1 MIRVRIEGRAVV
13 TGGTAILL
21 GAEEAPVFAAAPVV
35 DAAKPA
41 GDGVVGAGAEQPFG
55 NWAVGSV
62 AAESRGRVP
71 RVIIAFCIQR
81 GDQRRRELSR
91 MDGLVVLLTEHE
103 SKRYVWQLAEVRRAE
118 AFDAGER

>member
-81 GDQRRRELSR
+81 GDSTCLYRSSHYCSGHVNSQAPCRSQGR
-91 MDGLVVLLTEHE
+91 
-103 SKRYVWQLAEVRRAE
+103 
-118 AFDAGER
+118 